1 MSDFLKTMAA
11 QSGERAAAIER
22 RYSARDFDLP
32 LVPLDTGSFGVIAEI
47 KEHSP
52 SAGSLAANGASR
64 SDRARQYVQGGAAAI
79 SVLTEPSSFAG
90 ELSHLEEVV
99 AAVAGTD
106 VPVMRKDF
114 LVDPKQILE
123 ARAAG
128 ASGVLLI
135 VAMLDDRRLA
145 SLLDCAAEHSLFVLL
160 ESFDD
165 EDLGRTARLL
175 ATPALADRAAS
186 GQLLIGVNSRD
197 LRTLHVDPARLEDLA
212 GLLPGAAVTVAE
224 SGINDAGD
232 ARRAAA
238 LGYGAVLVGT
248 ALMRRAD
255 PAALIN
261 DMLLAGRDER
271 MPGMDYA

>member
-1 MSDFLKTMAA
+1 MMAA
-11 QSGERAAAIER
+11 LSAERSASIAGN
-22 RYSARDFDLP
+22 YSASDFDLP
-32 LVPLDTGSFGVIAEI
+32 LVPLNTGSFGVIAEI
-47 KEHSP
+47 KERSP
-52 SAGSLAANGASR
+52 SAGMLATDGASR
-64 SDRARQYVQGGAAAI
+64 SDRARQYAQGGAAAI
-79 SVLTEPSSFAG
+79 SVLTEPSSFNG
-90 ELSHLEEVV
+90 DISHLEEVV

-145 SLLDCAAEHSLFVLL
+145 SMLDSAAEHSLFVLL
-160 ESFDD
+160 ESFDVI
-165 EDLGRTARLL
+165 DLERTARLL
-175 ATPALADRAAS
+175 ARAACAERAAS

-197 LRTLHVDPARLEDLA
+197 LRTLHVDPARLEKLA
-212 GLLPGAAVTVAE
+212 PRLPEAAVTVAE
-224 SGINDAGD
+224 SGIGGAEDV
-232 ARRAAA
+232 RRVAA
-238 LGYGAVLVGT
+238 LGYRAVLVGT

-261 DMLLAGRDER
+261 EMLLAGRDER
-271 MPGMDYA
+271 APGASFA